1 MMASKPLM
9 PNLNDAGSTINA
21 DSSVSGENAYYIEDC
36 HVYHAAKEHSGG
48 TVAVLKH

>member
-1 MMASKPLM
+1 M
-9 PNLNDAGSTINA
+9 PNLNDASITINA

-36 HVYHAAKEHSGG
+36 HVNHTAKENSGD